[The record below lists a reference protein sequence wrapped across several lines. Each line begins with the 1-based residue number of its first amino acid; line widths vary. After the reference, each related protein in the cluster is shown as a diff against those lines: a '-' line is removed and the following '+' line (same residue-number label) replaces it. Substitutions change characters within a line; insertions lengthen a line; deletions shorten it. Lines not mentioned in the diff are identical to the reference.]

1 MMVSP
6 ELLIRMKDSE
16 RYEFKGQAQ
25 VRVMRGSDGVDVANT
40 IQ

>member
-25 VRVMRGSDGVDVANT
+25 VCVMYDPDGADMANT